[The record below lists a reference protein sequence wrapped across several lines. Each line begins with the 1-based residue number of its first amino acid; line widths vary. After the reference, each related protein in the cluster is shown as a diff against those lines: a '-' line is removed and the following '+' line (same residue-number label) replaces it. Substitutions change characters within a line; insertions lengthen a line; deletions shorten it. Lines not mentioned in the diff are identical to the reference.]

1 VGFLDVAFGRKRL
14 KEASDE
20 RLFALTTAQVTLDV
34 ELGLRTAGAAA
45 VVFKPLSAGEFVRAD
60 NELASLLETVAQ
72 SSGSKIERKTDDM
85 GFEWLIVRDPD
96 IEDLV
101 TTAHLIG
108 SELKARGFGPQLLAA
123 AFKFTGGKRSG
134 VGSAEPPRSGGGGST
149 GAGAGAVYWI
159 YGYKRGA
166 WWPFVP
172 LGDGQ
177 KRDNAKELELKA
189 KLEKELPIEQ
199 DLTRWLALF
208 DAPL

>member
-1 VGFLDVAFGRKRL
+1 MPLLDVLFGRKRL

-20 RLFALTTAQVTLDV
+20 RIFALSTAQVTLNV
-34 ELGLRTAGAAA
+34 ELGLKTAGAAA

-60 NELASLLETVAQ
+60 NEMGALLEAVAQ
-72 SSGSKIERKTDDM
+72 SSGSTVERKTDDM
-85 GFEWLIVRDPD
+85 GYEWLVVRDPE

-101 TTAHLIG
+101 TTVHLIG
-108 SELKARGFGPQLLAA
+108 SELKARGFGPQLLAG
-123 AFKFTGGKRSG
+123 AFKFTGAKH
-134 VGSAEPPRSGGGGST
+134 P
-149 GAGAGAVYWI
+149 VYWI

-172 LGDGQ
+172 TGEGQ
-177 KRDNAKELELKA
+177 KRDNAQELELKA
-189 KLEKELPIEQ
+189 KLEKELPIEP

>member
-1 VGFLDVAFGRKRL
+1 VPLFDVLFGRKRL

-20 RLFALTTAQVTLDV
+20 RLFALTTAAVTLDV
-34 ELGLRTAGAAA
+34 ELGLKTAGSAA
-45 VVFKPLSAGEFVRAD
+45 VVFKPLSAGEFVRAGD
-60 NELASLLETVAQ
+60 ELDELLEAVAK
-72 SSGSKIERKTDDM
+72 SSGSTVERKSDEL
-85 GFEWLIVRDPD
+85 GFAWLVVRDPD
-96 IEDLV
+96 LEDLV

-123 AFKFTGGKRSG
+123 VFKFRGGKND
-134 VGSAEPPRSGGGGST
+134 
-149 GAGAGAVYWI
+149 VYWI

-172 LGDGQ
+172 TGTGQ
-177 KRDNAKELELKA
+177 QRDNAEELALKA
-189 KLEKELPIEQ
+189 KLEQELPVEQ

>member
-1 VGFLDVAFGRKRL
+1 VPRFDVLFGRKRL

-20 RLFALTTAQVTLDV
+20 RLFALTTAAVSLEV
-34 ELGLRTAGAAA
+34 ELGLKTAGSAA
-45 VVFKPLSAGEFVRAD
+45 VVFKPLSAGEFVRAE
-60 NELASLLETVAQ
+60 NEMAELLDAVAQ
-72 SSGSKIERKTDDM
+72 SSGSKVERKSDDM
-85 GFEWLIVRDPD
+85 GFEWLIVHDPD

-123 AFKFTGGKRSG
+123 AFPFKGEKH
-134 VGSAEPPRSGGGGST
+134 P
-149 GAGAGAVYWI
+149 VYWI

-172 LGDGQ
+172 TGDGQ
-177 KRDNAKELELKA
+177 KRDNATELELKA
-189 KLEKELPIEQ
+189 KLEQELPIEQ

-208 DAPL
+208 DAPV

>member
-1 VGFLDVAFGRKRL
+1 MGFLDVLFGRKRL

-20 RLFALTTAQVTLDV
+20 RLFALTTAAVTLEV
-34 ELGLRTAGAAA
+34 ELGLKTAGSSA

-60 NELASLLETVAQ
+60 NEMAELLEAVAQ
-72 SSGSKIERKTDDM
+72 SSGSKVERKTDDM
-85 GFEWLIVRDPD
+85 GFEWLIVHDPD
-96 IEDLV
+96 LEDLV

-123 AFKFTGGKRSG
+123 VFPFKGGKH
-134 VGSAEPPRSGGGGST
+134 P
-149 GAGAGAVYWI
+149 VYWI

-172 LGDGQ
+172 SGEGQ
-177 KRDNAKELELKA
+177 QRDNATELELKA
-189 KLEKELPIEQ
+189 KLEQELPVEP

-208 DAPL
+208 DAPV